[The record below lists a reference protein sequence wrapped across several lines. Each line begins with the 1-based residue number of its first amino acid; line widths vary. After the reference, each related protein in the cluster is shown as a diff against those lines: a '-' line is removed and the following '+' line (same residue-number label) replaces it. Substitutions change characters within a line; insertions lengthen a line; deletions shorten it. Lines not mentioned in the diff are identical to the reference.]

1 MQLSF
6 ATLASL
12 LAASSLV
19 SAVPLQRRGTK
30 MMTSQTRLNAAGA
43 VYFITNE
50 PDENMVIAASINSDG
65 TLNLDRAV
73 STGGRGSHGL
83 SDPLGPDALFSQG
96 SIKASAKGQVLATV
110 NPGSNTVS
118 LFSIDPDTPTNIQP
132 IGGPVSSEGEFPMSL
147 AFNSDG
153 TRLCVLNGGTVNGV
167 NCYTV
172 DKKLGL
178 VAMPNTLRSLN
189 LNQTTPAT
197 GPAGSTSH
205 IIFSE
210 DGKQLLASVKGV
222 PPNPGMIAVWDV
234 ADDGSLSADFNAVA
248 PPEGGLLPFSMT
260 IIPGKNAVL
269 STDPGVGFDVFDFTS
284 GNASTAVKIDGQN
297 ATCWSSFSKKT
308 GNFYLTDIGT
318 DIVTEVKVDDNL
330 KAEIVNQ
337 YQQVKSG
344 DTIDN
349 DIATI
354 GDNDYL
360 YILAPAAQTV
370 EVMSLDAPGQAKRVQ
385 SLHLSGPTKAAGVTI
400 NANNLQG
407 MTAFVRE

>member
-6 ATLASL
+6 ATLASI
-12 LAASSLV
+12 LAASSLA

-50 PDENMVIAASINSDG
+50 PDENMIIAASINSDG

-73 STGGRGSHGL
+73 GTNGRGSHGL
-83 SDPLGPDALFSQG
+83 TDPLGPDALFSQG

-110 NPGSNTVS
+110 NAGSNTVS
-118 LFSIDPDTPTNIQP
+118 LFSIDPKTPTNIKP

-147 AFNSDG
+147 AFNSHG
-153 TRLCVLNGGTVNGV
+153 SRLCVLNGGTVNGV

-172 DKKLGL
+172 DKKTGL
-178 VAMPNTLRSLN
+178 AAMPNTLRSLS

-197 GPAGSTSH
+197 GPAGSASH
-205 IIFSE
+205 LVFSE
-210 DGKQLLASVKGV
+210 DGKQLMASVKGV

-234 ADDGSLSADFNAVA
+234 ADDGTLSADFNAVA

-260 IIPGKNAVL
+260 VIPGKNAVL
-269 STDPGVGFDVFDFTS
+269 STDPGVGFDVFDLSS
-284 GNASTAVKIDGQN
+284 GNKSSAVKIDGQN
-297 ATCWSSFSKKT
+297 ATCWSSFSTKT

-318 DIVTEVKVDDNL
+318 SLVTEVHVDDDL
-330 KAEIVNQ
+330 KASIVNQ

-349 DIATI
+349 DIVTVN
-354 GDNDYL
+354 GKDYM
-360 YILAPAAQTV
+360 YTLAPGAQSI
-370 EVMSLDAPGQAKRVQ
+370 EVLALNAPGDAKRVQ
-385 SLHLSGPTKAAGVTI
+385 LLNMSGPTKAAGVTI

-407 MTAFVRE
+407 MTAFVRQ